1 MSMIEQRTDRR
12 TFSRGMAGAFFST
25 PLALRWAA
33 AEDDTFTLR
42 YILASCMYGT
52 TSLDAILPEV
62 HKIGADAIDIWP
74 LRHGN
79 QREQMDEMGH
89 DVFAEK
95 LASSGVKLGIL
106 TRYDLGPWK
115 LATEL
120 AVAKRFGSTLII
132 SGSGGPKGLSGQEL
146 KTAVRQFCERLKP
159 HVDTAAS
166 HGVTIGIENHA
177 NALIDS
183 PDSLR
188 YFAELAPE
196 GHLGIA
202 LAPYHLP
209 QDPKLLSSLIRDLGP
224 KLVHFY
230 AWQHGMGCMTKLPK
244 EQELLQLPGRGSLD
258 FAPLLSALKQIKY
271 QGWTEVFMHPVPR
284 GIPILEPTSAVTEE
298 INRARHYLEER
309 YSTV

>member
-1 MSMIEQRTDRR
+1 MSMNEQPTDRR
-12 TFSRGMAGAFFST
+12 TFCRGVAGALAST
-25 PLALRWAA
+25 QLAFRRAVA
-33 AEDDTFTLR
+33 KDDGFKLK
-42 YILASCMYGT
+42 YILASSMYGT

-62 HKIGADAIDIWP
+62 RKVGADAIDIWP

-79 QREQMDEMGH
+79 QREQMDAIGH
-89 DVFAEK
+89 DVFAEQ
-95 LASSGVKLGIL
+95 LAAQNVKLGML

-115 LATEL
+115 LAEEL
-120 AVAKRFGSTLII
+120 PVAKRFGAKLII
-132 SGSGGPKGLSGQEL
+132 CGSGGPKGLSGQEL
-146 KTAVRQFCERLKP
+146 KTAVGQFVERLKP
-159 HVDTAAS
+159 HLDAAAS

-177 NALIDS
+177 SALIDS

-196 GHLGIA
+196 DHVGIA

-209 QDPKLLSSLIRDLGP
+209 QDPNVLSGLIRDLGS

-230 AWQHGMGCMTKLPK
+230 AWEHGMGCMTKLPK
-244 EQELLQLPGRGSLD
+244 EQELQQMPGRGSLD
-258 FAPLLSALKQIKY
+258 FVPLLAALKQINF

-298 INRARHYLEER
+298 INRARRYLETC
-309 YSTV
+309 SSAV